1 MLLLVMSPHLVVL
14 AHQVIIDYDAIVGIG
29 TSRLE
34 FRIGILLV
42 LAGIILLEYVL
53 SLHRLHDQ
61 SMAVTV
67 VLALAVK
74 EVVHIAELQGTV
86 LIAFTLIR
94 GLWKLLLLLL
104 LLVAFGATQSQGFV
118 LGSGA
123 GNLFVQLSMLLLLI
137 LRLTTSHGAHTLRL
151 RWLLNVNLNGLHDF
165 HAGFGSIA
173 APVLLRLLLLMLLML
188 LMLLR
193 LLLQWR
199 LLWTHSVDIL
209 ILISIQF
216 GAGQAVL
223 SFALLQRGTGV
234 MRLGQCTIAILLQ
247 TPLQVIPI
255 AHLLQIW
262 SRHQVAVLPQ

>member
-1 MLLLVMSPHLVVL
+1 MLLLVMAPHLVVL

-123 GNLFVQLSMLLLLI
+123 GNLFV
-137 LRLTTSHGAHTLRL
+137 
-151 RWLLNVNLNGLHDF
+151 
-165 HAGFGSIA
+165 
-173 APVLLRLLLLMLLML
+173 
-188 LMLLR
+188 
-193 LLLQWR
+193 
-199 LLWTHSVDIL
+199 
-209 ILISIQF
+209 
-216 GAGQAVL
+216 
-223 SFALLQRGTGV
+223 
-234 MRLGQCTIAILLQ
+234 
-247 TPLQVIPI
+247 
-255 AHLLQIW
+255 
-262 SRHQVAVLPQ
+262 

>member
-1 MLLLVMSPHLVVL
+1 MLLLVMAPHLVVL

-61 SMAVTV
+61 SMAMAV

-94 GLWKLLLLLL
+94 GLWKLLLLL

-216 GAGQAVL
+216 SAGQAVL
-223 SFALLQRGTGV
+223 SFALLLRGTGV